1 MIGILGG
8 TFDPVHLGHLRPA
21 LEIRELLRCDEVR
34 LVVSARPPHREPPV
48 ASALQRLAMLRAALQ
63 GVDGLRADDR
73 ELRRAGPSYTVDTL
87 QSLRDELGATTPLA
101 LIIGMDAFLGL
112 ESWHEWQRLA
122 ALSHLVVT
130 HRPGW
135 SLQQLGASSE
145 LLQLVAERAV
155 DDPGALRH
163 RAAGHLVF
171 QPVTQLEI
179 SATQVRALISARKD
193 IHYLVPEH
201 VRQLIETQTIYG

>member
-8 TFDPVHLGHLRPA
+8 TFDPVHFGHLRPA
-21 LEIRELLRCDEVR
+21 LEIREQLQLDEVR

-48 ASALQRLAMLRAALQ
+48 ASALQRLAMLRAAVQ
-63 GVDGLRADDR
+63 GVDALRVDDR
-73 ELRRAGPSYTVDTL
+73 EMRRAGPSYSVDTL
-87 QSLRDELGATTPLA
+87 ESLRGALGAEPLA

-112 ESWHEWQRLA
+112 DTWHEWQRIPTLA
-122 ALSHLVVT
+122 HLVVT

-135 SLQQLGASSE
+135 SLQQLGGSSA
-145 LLQLVAERAV
+145 LLQLVSERAV
-155 DDPGALRH
+155 EDTGMLHHSP
-163 RAAGHLVF
+163 AGYLVF

-179 SATQVRALISARKD
+179 SATRIRTLVRARKD

-201 VRQLIETQTIYG
+201 VHQLIKAQAIYG